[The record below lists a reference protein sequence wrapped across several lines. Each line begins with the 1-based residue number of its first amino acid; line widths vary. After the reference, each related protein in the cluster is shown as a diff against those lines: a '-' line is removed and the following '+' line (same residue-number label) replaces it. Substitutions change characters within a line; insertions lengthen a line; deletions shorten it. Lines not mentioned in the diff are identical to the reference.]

1 MNLLQIQ
8 MEFESDDLL
17 QLKWD
22 NYGISIIDSFRKF
35 RSEET
40 FCDVTLW
47 TENESL
53 NCHKVILSAFSSWFE
68 RMLSRSQGTS
78 CTSVYLHG
86 ISSNTIRN
94 LVTFMYESELTISQ
108 EDLSELLAVASD
120 LEVKGLSQME
130 KAGIACNLEILAPI
144 RFL

>member
-1 MNLLQIQ
+1 

-22 NYGISIIDSFRKF
+22 NYGNSIIDSFKKF
-35 RSEET
+35 RVEET

-47 TENESL
+47 TEKESL
-53 NCHKVILSAFSSWFE
+53 KCHKVILSASSSWFE

-78 CTSVYLHG
+78 CSSVYLHG

-108 EDLSELLAVASD
+108 EDLFELLEVASV
-120 LEVKGLSQME
+120 LGVKGLSQMGNG
-130 KAGIACNLEILAPI
+130 GIACNLEM
-144 RFL
+144 RRYN

>member
-1 MNLLQIQ
+1 
-8 MEFESDDLL
+8 MEFESDELL

-22 NYGISIIDSFRKF
+22 NYGNSIIDSFKKF

-47 TENESL
+47 TEKESL
-53 NCHKVILSAFSSWFE
+53 KCHKVILSASSSWFE
-68 RMLSRSQGTS
+68 RLLSRSQGTS
-78 CTSVYLHG
+78 CSSVYLHG

-108 EDLSELLAVASD
+108 EDLFELLEVASV
-120 LEVKGLSQME
+120 LGVKGLSQMGNG
-130 KAGIACNLEILAPI
+130 GIACNLEM
-144 RFL
+144 RRYN